1 MVLMLDGDYNSS
13 SDIDILVLTDY
24 KQSEFYSVLKRI
36 SNMTYDIELDYDVIL
51 VPIINNISNFNN
63 EVDTIPFYSV
73 IQKEGVVLSE

>member
-24 KQSEFYSVLKRI
+24 NQSEFYSVLKKI
-36 SNMTYDIELDYDVIL
+36 SNMTYDIELDYNVIL
-51 VPIINNISNFNN
+51 IPIINNISDFNN
-63 EVDTIPFYSV
+63 EIDTIPFYST

>member
-1 MVLMLDGDYNSS
+1 MVLMQDGDYNSS

-36 SNMTYDIELDYDVIL
+36 SNMTYDIELDYNVIL
-51 VPIINNISNFNN
+51 IPIINNISDFNN
-63 EVDTIPFYSV
+63 EIDTIPFYST